1 MNGVVWDGVTWLV
14 IIIIKN
20 NLSNQSE
27 LLFLYFVNMKD
38 RHLLIL
44 KFIAHK
50 LIHIL
55 TDDITHRC
63 NEAMAGKCVWIAS
76 RKLPVSVCDAPP
88 GAFLSVQP
96 HTNVGGRV
104 VLLPKPGALAEP
116 QAIGLETISSE
127 IFDIIGKFLPV
138 HEYHGISVLSSRLR
152 VRVGIDECDYFA
164 KNFFQGRGISRRL
177 KLHPFEEY
185 VEYSHSLYT
194 SRRLWENIYNC
205 SNRAS
210 LGLRKGAV
218 MQNVR
223 EIESQIFGQKLPIQ
237 FLASVFVHDGQE
249 INFSGN
255 SLIGDGLFFLSLEKI
270 VNIYKRL
277 QAFGLQATRLKN
289 LSPESAKR
297 RLGKSV
303 NRSILPVCTGT
314 SFDQRFMYIDLSHK
328 NHPVGISSPLG
339 MTRTLLYDNWFSFL
353 ASLTP

>member
-1 MNGVVWDGVTWLV
+1 M
-14 IIIIKN
+14 
-20 NLSNQSE
+20 
-27 LLFLYFVNMKD
+27 
-38 RHLLIL
+38 
-44 KFIAHK
+44 
-50 LIHIL
+50 
-55 TDDITHRC
+55 
-63 NEAMAGKCVWIAS
+63 
-76 RKLPVSVCDAPP
+76 
-88 GAFLSVQP
+88 
-96 HTNVGGRV
+96 GGRV

-185 VEYSHSLYT
+185 VDYSHSLYT

-255 SLIGDGLFFLSLEKI
+255 SLFSIRHWPLACTNRMYTLPSKQTKYRSSVFLDNCFINLGVVI
-270 VNIYKRL
+270 RL
-277 QAFGLQATRLKN
+277 CQPSKV
-289 LSPESAKR
+289 S
-297 RLGKSV
+297 
-303 NRSILPVCTGT
+303 C
-314 SFDQRFMYIDLSHK
+314 
-328 NHPVGISSPLG
+328 
-339 MTRTLLYDNWFSFL
+339 
-353 ASLTP
+353 